1 MGIAGGKNGRSNH
14 FPWREYGLLKC
25 FIPAYLFSA
34 KQQSTPLGNIM
45 RTFKVWPILTACVAA
60 YAIPLAVNAQ
70 QTNGDAPPQL
80 EKLEEGEA
88 PTVTIRRPDQQG
100 SVIEKRE
107 RGGIVS
113 EVQVN
118 RGNSTYYLRP
128 NTQAGSA
135 MYGDGQSNNLR
146 APQWRIGE
154 FDLRR
159 SDQDREA
166 EARAAGSTPPPP
178 AMPAPPAAPR

>member
-1 MGIAGGKNGRSNH
+1 
-14 FPWREYGLLKC
+14 
-25 FIPAYLFSA
+25 
-34 KQQSTPLGNIM
+34 M
-45 RTFKVWPILTACVAA
+45 RTLKVWPIFTACVAA
-60 YAIPLAVNAQ
+60 YAIPLAVHAQ
-70 QTNGDAPPQL
+70 QASGDAPPQL

-88 PTVTIRRPDQQG
+88 PVVTIRRPDQQG
-100 SVIEKRE
+100 SVVEKRE

-178 AMPAPPAAPR
+178 AMPAPPAAPK